1 MDVICA
7 KSVARLLGNPRAAER
22 KLGRSTRLV
31 MKLVDRLRA
40 SENLEVFLKLGPTLN
55 GRCHRLKGDLDGTFS
70 VDLVHPYRMLFVPEP
85 PADRT
90 EDGYD
95 YQSVTSVRITSLKE
109 DTHK

>member
-1 MDVICA
+1 MDVICT
-7 KSVARLLGNPRAAER
+7 KSVAKLLGNPETAKR
-22 KLGRSTRLV
+22 KLGRSARPA

-55 GRCHRLKGDLDGTFS
+55 GRCHRLTGDLDGTFS
-70 VDLVHPYRMLFVPEP
+70 VDLVHPYRLLFVPDP
-85 PADRT
+85 PADKT